1 MCFIHFVIAKKK
13 KVIKIDKNRS
23 VLNNICCYD
32 TFIFSSA
39 FVYYFN
45 RNHFFLISPI
55 PPRVDHGGS
64 GKCPARLSSFGKGV
78 FHKSWILQWK
88 VIFHGYFAV
97 RLDSPPTGDEPALL
111 LEGFLHVS
119 NIPTN
124 KVCCLTDFATA
135 PSGAFWALEV

>member
-1 MCFIHFVIAKKK
+1 M
-13 KVIKIDKNRS
+13 
-23 VLNNICCYD
+23 
-32 TFIFSSA
+32 
-39 FVYYFN
+39 
-45 RNHFFLISPI
+45 
-55 PPRVDHGGS
+55 
-64 GKCPARLSSFGKGV
+64 
-78 FHKSWILQWK
+78 QWK

-135 PSGAFWALEV
+135 PSGQSGSRIGSSDVGKGGCEDLSDIIC